1 MTTIRNPKIVLV
13 IIQAPILS
21 LFTPH
26 PKNNA
31 VQPGEALTDRKK
43 PRNKSP
49 PPPETLNPKP

>member
-49 PPPETLNPKP
+49 PPPQKP